1 MHTDHQ
7 HPTSW
12 VIVLI
17 TWCFALAGAAPA
29 LAHQKLTAYR
39 TAKVDLRSD
48 ADRETVQAIA
58 THMDQ
63 SLDGYRQELGV
74 GSRTGA
80 GRPLVY
86 LFAEEGAYQRHLRGL
101 GLDGRG
107 SGGMFY
113 FTPKETALALPL
125 GESSR
130 TRILEVVQ
138 HEGFHQFAHATFKAG
153 LPTWLN
159 EGLAEYFGDALVRR
173 GRFTAGLIPATRL
186 DHLRQAN
193 KQGKLISLSKLTSLD
208 GRSWAA
214 ALRSGE
220 SRTLYEQAW
229 SVVYFL
235 KHGDGDATSRRFDRL
250 LSMMAQGRSYSES
263 LRAAFGP
270 SGLTSYEQRW
280 LRAITK
286 DLEPDAFST
295 TRDRVLFTAE
305 ALRWLQMNAPDQIP
319 SNFENLGEMLKRRHF
334 TTTTSAH
341 GVQVVRRASDP
352 RYFPGADA
360 GRQMPRPANLELLKP
375 AGKDLPPGISAVG
388 VWPRI
393 KLTWSRD
400 KQGRLV
406 DHLSYD

>member
-1 MHTDHQ
+1 MHMRIQ
-7 HPTSW
+7 TSLR
-12 VIVLI
+12 VLLVV
-17 TWCFALAGAAPA
+17 ALTTAFVSPA
-29 LAHQKLTAYR
+29 NAHQKLTAYR

-58 THMDQ
+58 SHIDH

-74 GSRTGA
+74 GSRAGA
-80 GRPLVY
+80 GRGGRPLVY
-86 LFAEEGAYQRHLRGL
+86 LFTDERGYHQHLAGL
-101 GLDGRG
+101 GLNGIG

-113 FTPKETALALPL
+113 YLRKETAMALPL

-130 TRILEVVQ
+130 TRILEIVQ
-138 HEGFHQFAHATFKAG
+138 HEGFHQFAHSTFKAR

-173 GRFTAGLIPATRL
+173 GKFTAGLVPATRL
-186 DHLRQAN
+186 DHLRQAH
-193 KQGKLISLSKLTSLD
+193 QQDKLIPLDELTSLD

-220 SRTLYEQAW
+220 ARTLYEQAW

-250 LSMMAQGRSYSES
+250 LSMMAQGKPYAES
-263 LRAAFGP
+263 LRAAFGS
-270 SGLTSYEQRW
+270 SGLSSYEQRW
-280 LRAITK
+280 LKAITS
-286 DLEPDAFST
+286 DLAPDAFST

-305 ALRWLQMNAPDQIP
+305 ALRWLHTNAPGQTPD
-319 SNFENLGEMLKRRHF
+319 SFKKLGVLLKSRNF

-341 GVQVVRRASDP
+341 GVQVVRKAEDP
-352 RYFPGADA
+352 RYFPGPDA
-360 GRQMPRPANLELLKP
+360 GRQMPRPATLELLRP
-375 AGKDLPPGISAVG
+375 TAKDLPPGISAVG

-400 KQGRLV
+400 KQGRLI